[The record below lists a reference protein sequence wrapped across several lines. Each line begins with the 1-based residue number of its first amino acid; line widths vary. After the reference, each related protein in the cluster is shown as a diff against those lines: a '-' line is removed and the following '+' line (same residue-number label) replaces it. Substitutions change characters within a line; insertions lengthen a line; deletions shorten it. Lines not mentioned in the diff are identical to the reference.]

1 LNCNDIFTAEDAGD
15 TEENHVEVNELS
27 GAVVSG
33 AFKIHCALG
42 PGLLESVYEACL
54 EYEIAKGG
62 LRVARQRELPV
73 RYEGIDL
80 PCGFRLDLIVED
92 RIIVEVK
99 AVDGLL
105 PIHTAQLLTY
115 LKLTGC
121 QLGLILNFNVVHMRN
136 GIKRIIS
143 T

>member
-1 LNCNDIFTAEDAGD
+1 MELNEI
-15 TEENHVEVNELS
+15 S

-33 AFKIHCALG
+33 AFKIHTALG

-54 EYEIAKGG
+54 EYELQRGG
-62 LRVARQRELPV
+62 FQFARQRELPV
-73 RYEGIDL
+73 RYEGIEL
-80 PCGFRLDLIVED
+80 PCGFRLDLIVEE
-92 RIIVEVK
+92 RMIVEVK
-99 AVDGLL
+99 AVERIL

-121 QLGLILNFNVVHMRN
+121 QLGLILNFNVVHMRD